1 MYILFLFFVIIQ
13 LIWLV
18 MVWPKV
24 KAVYWSG
31 ISKKFFLPDKIK
43 ENMATSFST
52 AGDFLQK
59 MSDIPMVNVTH
70 YSTSTLASIEVD
82 ETQNTDATV
91 EGHHEY
97 LQQLERVVSIVVP
110 IFFSIVVFVGLF
122 GNLLVN
128 LMSCFI
134 SKKLFISYFIKF

>member
-1 MYILFLFFVIIQ
+1 
-13 LIWLV
+13 

-24 KAVYWSG
+24 KAVYCSG
-31 ISKKFFLPDKIK
+31 ISKKFFLSDKIE

-128 LMSCFI
+128 LM
-134 SKKLFISYFIKF
+134 L